1 MVRPPSYIQQP
12 VSIYDQLPN
21 INARALGGGVDVCIN
36 GTNVKNLDKFICP
49 DTIGIS
55 VKVFEFSICADT
67 IGISVKVFEFSICAD
82 CANAA
87 TGSANINKNKNIL
100 FMADSLFHRSN
111 WR

>member
-55 VKVFEFSICADT
+55 VKVFEFSICAD
-67 IGISVKVFEFSICAD
+67 